1 MSADID
7 PEALAKVS
15 AGFAALGRRA
25 RVIGDV
31 LTERNRQIEKGYD
44 TAHDVLHGAEYLI
57 GEAVARID
65 AFTGPVYEVQR
76 EKVLEAAALLV
87 AALEVIDAG

>member
-44 TAHDVLHGAEYLI
+44 TAHDALHGTEHLI
-57 GEAVARID
+57 GEAIAR
-65 AFTGPVYEVQR
+65 VQSLDPGR

>member
-57 GEAVARID
+57 GEAIAR
-65 AFTGPVYEVQR
+65 VQSLDPGR

-87 AALEVIDAG
+87 AALEVIDAAEG